1 RYSND
6 GSADVLE
13 APIFSNLGSWHL
25 ELGLSAVAS
34 TPNGDTLMAVG
45 LRTDGSKEASSCA
58 LLYTYSF
65 DGGRNWVYPNE
76 IVGYMTNGGE
86 GRMRPRVKFYRGRF
100 YIFYNNITGGI
111 AVTSIDLR
119 NLVLVKTGT
128 PVIMPETDS
137 VFTYETISMQATNS
151 DAIFYSF
158 GDADP
163 GIISTMYGGPFTIDS
178 DRTIYARAY
187 RSGYLPSNVVSVN
200 KKVIITSTDWKDG
213 LNNSSLD
220 LYPVPASSILSVE
233 SVGDYTGEV
242 ILRVYNPTG
251 QVVHLN
257 QIHKSLHRL
266 QYEIDVQEWPAGV
279 YIMVMQNGPDAM
291 TKRFVVK

>member
-1 RYSND
+1 
-6 GSADVLE
+6 
-13 APIFSNLGSWHL
+13 
-25 ELGLSAVAS
+25 
-34 TPNGDTLMAVG
+34 M
-45 LRTDGSKEASSCA
+45 
-58 LLYTYSF
+58 
-65 DGGRNWVYPNE
+65 
-76 IVGYMTNGGE
+76 
-86 GRMRPRVKFYRGRF
+86 
-100 YIFYNNITGGI
+100 
-111 AVTSIDLR
+111 
-119 NLVLVKTGT
+119 LVKTGA

-158 GDADP
+158 SDADP

-213 LNNSSLD
+213 LNDSSLD

-257 QIHKSLHRL
+257 KIHKSLHRL
-266 QYEIDVQEWPAGV
+266 QYEIDVQEWPSGV